1 MLGTDSHWTHDG
13 LIGPPKTRVITL
25 AETLV
30 VSLHIVTEDRI
41 GTSARM
47 LQDALLDFFGPELSR
62 RRVAEKV
69 EVLAVSRRKQAFLRH
84 WLDNGVP
91 TLGKDLAQL
100 SAISVS
106 VVRATPMRSGFRLR
120 TLVSQK
126 RIRLFFDELK

>member
-1 MLGTDSHWTHDG
+1 
-13 LIGPPKTRVITL
+13 
-25 AETLV
+25 
-30 VSLHIVTEDRI
+30 
-41 GTSARM
+41 M

-62 RRVAEKV
+62 RRVAEEV

-84 WLDNGVP
+84 WLHNGVP